1 MVLLLKLMNLFELE
15 DNEQREFYA
24 VDLRHHREL
33 FCARQK
39 GRKDITITSLTNV
52 INVPQLKITT
62 ILM

>member
-1 MVLLLKLMNLFELE
+1 MKGNFRSSGSENFCTLKMT
-15 DNEQREFYA
+15 
-24 VDLRHHREL
+24 
-33 FCARQK
+33 RQK